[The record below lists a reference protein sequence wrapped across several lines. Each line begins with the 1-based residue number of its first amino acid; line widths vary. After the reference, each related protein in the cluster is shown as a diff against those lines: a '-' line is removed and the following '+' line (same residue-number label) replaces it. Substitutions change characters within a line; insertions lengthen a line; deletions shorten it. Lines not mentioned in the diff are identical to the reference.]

1 MPTDEFLLILKTC
14 FLNVGLNPVERSPIR
29 LEVFVQGDHL
39 VGEVFFINNNIDGLM
54 YTSCTEYGDLFEGI
68 CEGVRIGFKEGL
80 RWQISQG

>member
-29 LEVFVQGDHL
+29 LEVLVNDDHL
-39 VGEVFFINNNIDGLM
+39 VGEVFFINNNIDGLV

-68 CEGVRIGFKEGL
+68 CEGVRTGFKEGL
-80 RWQISQG
+80 KWQISQG